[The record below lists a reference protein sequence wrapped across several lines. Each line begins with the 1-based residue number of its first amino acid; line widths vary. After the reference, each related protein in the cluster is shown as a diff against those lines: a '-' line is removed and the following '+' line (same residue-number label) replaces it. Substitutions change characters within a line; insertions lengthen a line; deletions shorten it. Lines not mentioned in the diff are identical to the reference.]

1 MEGCA
6 PACDCLQ
13 FIDVDVSKYALQ
25 VMVVVNSIF
34 RHGNYL
40 KTQISMAV
48 KLTFHGEK
56 LLSAGKRNWQYKKK
70 RKKEALIRFQ
80 SCCVF
85 FSFFFQISSHAS
97 ILVRSRTLCIS
108 GYFVFHASR
117 GSQCRCIRIRTFV
130 RKSEKERTVCF
141 SLFFPHHW

>member
-40 KTQISMAV
+40 KTQISVAV

-56 LLSAGKRNWQYKKK
+56 KICLRGKEIGGTNKKK
-70 RKKEALIRFQ
+70 RKK
-80 SCCVF
+80 
-85 FSFFFQISSHAS
+85 
-97 ILVRSRTLCIS
+97 
-108 GYFVFHASR
+108 
-117 GSQCRCIRIRTFV
+117 
-130 RKSEKERTVCF
+130 RKHQF
-141 SLFFPHHW
+141 